1 MICGKG
7 VLVGVGVGFV
17 VIGVWVGIIIIGY
30 GNYL

>member
-1 MICGKG
+1 MICGSG

-17 VIGVWVGIIIIGY
+17 VIGVWVGIIIIRY

>member
-1 MICGKG
+1 MICGSG

>member
-1 MICGKG
+1 MICCSG

>member
-1 MICGKG
+1 MICGSG
-7 VLVGVGVGFV
+7 VLVGVVVGFV

>member
-1 MICGKG
+1 MICGSG

-17 VIGVWVGIIIIGY
+17 VIDVWVGIIIIGY